1 MIATIIDIVASRDAS
16 PRNRRMLD
24 KKLRGVLIQ
33 IYEQFEKY
41 CDAIPTLT
49 QGDSI
54 ELLTHSWEPI
64 VFLFHRLLMEELDFR
79 VGLGTGKIIVHNENA
94 DECDGPA
101 FWNARE
107 ALDEIRQ
114 MKYLSRPA
122 GFSIDEK
129 TSSDEKNAVV
139 YSVLFLTALLGLS
152 TAQLQYCFY
161 FIWKKKS
168 ISEISE
174 ILKTSKPNVS
184 KTLSR
189 TPCNLLKEVMSYLDN
204 C

>member
-1 MIATIIDIVASRDAS
+1 MIATIIDIVASRDAT

-24 KKLRGVLIQ
+24 KKLRNILSQ
-33 IYEQFEKY
+33 TFEQFEKY

-64 VFLFHRLLMEELDFR
+64 VFLFHRLLMEELEFR
-79 VGLGTGKIIVHNENA
+79 VGIGTGKIIVHNENA

-129 TSSDEKNAVV
+129 TSSEEKNAVI

-174 ILKTSKPNVS
+174 TLKTSKPNVS

-189 TPCNLLKEVMSYLDN
+189 TPCNLLKEVMSYLDR
-204 C
+204 

>member
-1 MIATIIDIVASRDAS
+1 MIATIIDIVASRDVT
-16 PRNRRMLD
+16 PGNRRMLD
-24 KKLRGVLIQ
+24 KKIRNMLIQ
-33 IYEQFEKY
+33 TFKQFEKY

-54 ELLTHSWEPI
+54 ELLTHSWKPI
-64 VFLFHRLLMEELDFR
+64 VFLFHRLLMEELEFR
-79 VGLGTGKIIVHNENA
+79 VGIGTGKIIVHNENA

-101 FWNARE
+101 FWNARQ

-122 GFSIDEK
+122 GFSIDEN
-129 TSSDEKNAVV
+129 TLSEEKNAVV

-174 ILKTSKPNVS
+174 TLKTSKPNVS